1 MEKGRVVISKAG
13 RDKNNFFIVLNTVG
27 ERVYIADGKI
37 RKIENPK
44 AKNIKHLQ
52 KTNMYFTIDDNVTN
66 KKLKM
71 MIKELD
77 IKANSEKSL

>member
-13 RDKNNFFIVLNTVG
+13 RDKNNFFVVVNTIG

-44 AKNIKHLQ
+44 IKNIKHLQ
-52 KTNMYFTIDDNVTN
+52 KTNMYLTIDETVTN

-71 MIKELD
+71 MIRKLD
-77 IKANSEKSL
+77 VRSNNEKKI